1 VGSYRKGLKH
11 DLAID
16 CAAVTRLLADRF
28 LSPVARVSSFR
39 LLKRKDR
46 RLVVRYEIAGSEEAT
61 SVVGKWFSDDR
72 GAIVADALT
81 SLTDKM
87 SLRDGRL
94 RVPALIGYMPIHNV
108 VFMETIEGPR
118 LDEALRNDQSLAT
131 GAGAWLATFHR
142 SGFKSPRD
150 CGPRRQLTSLRR
162 WTRHVPSIENLAKP
176 LEDRLPYLSD
186 PRIPVHYDFRY
197 SQVFAGQG
205 DSTVVVDF
213 DQAGMGDPAYDLV
226 RFQAQLNLLGIRRL
240 RDPRAFAPACDAFRA
255 GYESIAP
262 LPKVPATLEAFAWL
276 KLAYKRLLH
285 NRRLDEADYA
295 LEQARAHLART

>member
-1 VGSYRKGLKH
+1 VESYRKGLRH

-16 CAAVTRLLADRF
+16 RAAVTRLLAGKF
-28 LSPVARVSSFR
+28 LSAEARVSSFR

-46 RLVVRYEIAGSEEAT
+46 RLVVRYEIAGAEGAT

-72 GAIVADALT
+72 GAIVADALA

-87 SLRDGRL
+87 PLRDGRL
-94 RVPALIGYMPIHNV
+94 RVPALIGYMPAHNV
-108 VFMETIEGPR
+108 VFMEAIEGPR
-118 LDEALRNDQSLAT
+118 LDEALRDDQSLAT

-150 CGPRRQLTSLRR
+150 CGPQRQRTSLQR
-162 WTRHVPSIENLAKP
+162 WIRHVPSIENLAKP
-176 LEDRLPYLSD
+176 LEDRLSHLRD
-186 PRIPVHYDFRY
+186 PRIPVHYSY
-197 SQVFAGQG
+197 WYAQVLVGQG

-226 RFQAQLNLLGIRRL
+226 RFQAQLPLLGIRWL
-240 RDPRAFAPACDAFRA
+240 RDPSAFASASDAFRA

-262 LPKVPATLEAFAWL
+262 LPKVHAALEAFAWL

-295 LEQARAHLART
+295 LEQARKHLARA